1 MRFWTYIRGGRIKRN
16 LFGDL
21 YVNRNFL
28 SPRSTRYKREEIS
41 SSITLIRSGKM
52 NVFDAIK
59 QRRSIRSYQDKH
71 IEEDKL
77 LRVLE
82 AGRLAP
88 SAKNLQEWRYVI
100 VKDKDLRKKVAVA
113 ANNQYFIAEAPVII
127 VGCATMAD
135 YVLTCGQPA
144 HSIDL
149 AISMDH
155 MTLQAVEEGLGTC
168 WIGAFKEDE
177 VKKVLNIPPE
187 MRVVEIMPLGYP
199 KFIPDPKPRKK
210 LEEIVFHDKYQ

>member
-1 MRFWTYIRGGRIKRN
+1 
-16 LFGDL
+16 
-21 YVNRNFL
+21 
-28 SPRSTRYKREEIS
+28 
-41 SSITLIRSGKM
+41 M
-52 NVFDAIK
+52 NVFEAIK
-59 QRRSIRSYQDKH
+59 QRRSIRSYQDKP
-71 IEEDKL
+71 IEEEKL

-100 VKDKDLRKKVAVA
+100 VKDKDMRKKVAVA
-113 ANNQYFIAEAPVII
+113 SNNQYFIAEAPVVI
-127 VGCATMAD
+127 VGCATMTD
-135 YVLTCGQPA
+135 YVLSCGQPA

-168 WIGAFKEDE
+168 WIGSFKEDE
-177 VKKVLNIPPE
+177 VKKLLNIPPE

-210 LEEIVFHDKYQ
+210 MEEIVFHEKYQ